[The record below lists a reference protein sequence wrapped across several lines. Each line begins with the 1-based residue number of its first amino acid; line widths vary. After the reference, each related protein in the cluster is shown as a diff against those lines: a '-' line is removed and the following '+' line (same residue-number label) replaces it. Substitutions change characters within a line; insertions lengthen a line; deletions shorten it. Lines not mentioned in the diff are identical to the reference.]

1 MELVSKIK
9 KEKLD
14 IVKFSWNEILS
25 HNIKKRVDDQYW
37 QESKAMR
44 KKIIDNCEAYVHW
57 LLGVVKKYVV
67 SPPKGKKWSA
77 LCLYMN
83 QKNIEYLHS
92 QLESFV
98 WLDVAPT
105 CCRELADDE
114 YGVDPKNI
122 TTDTP

>member
-1 MELVSKIK
+1 MSMNKYLG
-9 KEKLD
+9 LD
-14 IVKFSWNEILS
+14 RPIMFKS
-25 HNIKKRVDDQYW
+25 HENGVGIITTTSDVNKY
-37 QESKAMR
+37 SAMR

-122 TTDTP
+122 ITDTP